1 MPIRSILKRVAARW
15 PFESFY
21 RRVRP
26 MTTKVSAYRQRG
38 RSSRGAALLTRSHR
52 SDDEVTP
59 FGRGYL
65 LARGEEP
72 HFVPRGWE
80 HLSVCSLDLWHDER
94 LPVEICASDDFD
106 GAAILIGKA
115 IDSDLHSSDQSEI
128 CRTLMEAAS
137 SGSDFRALDEY
148 VTWLGGRFAILM
160 VKGETMRIYGDAT
173 ASRSCFWAVTER
185 GFVASSH
192 STLTARA
199 IDAVAT
205 DRSRSFLNHPD
216 YKSPAGKWLPGAMA
230 PHDAVSMI
238 TANCVLTVNNNEA
251 KHSRFFPSEGYSP
264 KKRDAIE
271 TARQVEEELNR
282 QLELGIDRR
291 KPFYFGLTAGW
302 DSRVFLKATLDR
314 LHELNAIAFTY
325 HSFNKNPSHSRID
338 LIAASHLAVDADLRF
353 LVMDLK
359 PSDKTSRFRKA
370 YAKTFTG
377 WARFPALAEN
387 FYNQLDHDGQV
398 AILLGPEVG
407 TVFYR
412 ERDPS
417 LLNARGL
424 AAKFTQSSFAENAE
438 LVRYLDSYIDFTQL
452 DMSEH
457 ATFHPFDLFYWES
470 RLSSWAAGGYAEYE
484 MAADVILPFNTRRIL
499 VPMLEQSF
507 EERLSKRVY
516 KIILDKID
524 QQ

>member
-1 MPIRSILKRVAARW
+1 MPIRSILKRLAARW

-26 MTTKVSAYRQRG
+26 TTSKASAYRQRG
-38 RSSRGAALLTRSHR
+38 RSSRGAALLTRSRR

-65 LARGEEP
+65 FARGEEP

-80 HLSVCSLDLWHDER
+80 HLSIFGLDLWHDER
-94 LPVEICASDDFD
+94 LPVEVCASDDFD
-106 GAAILIGKA
+106 GAAIIIGTA
-115 IDSDLHSSDQSEI
+115 IDSDVHSSDQSEI
-128 CRTLMEAAS
+128 CRNLMEAAG
-137 SGSDFRALDEY
+137 SGSDLPALDEY
-148 VTWLGGRFAILM
+148 VTWLGGRYVILM
-160 VKGETMRIYGDAT
+160 VNGETMRIYGDAT

-199 IDAVAT
+199 IDMVAT
-205 DRSRSFLNHPD
+205 DRARSFLTHPE

-238 TANCVLTVNNNEA
+238 TANCVLTVNKNEA
-251 KHSRFFPSEGYSP
+251 KHSRFFPLSGYSP
-264 KKRDAIE
+264 ERRDAFE

-282 QLELGIDRR
+282 QLELGVDKR

-314 LHELNAIAFTY
+314 LHTLNAIAFTY
-325 HSFNKNPSHSRID
+325 HSFEKNPSHSKND
-338 LIAASHLAVDADLRF
+338 LIAASRLAVDSDLRF

-359 PSDKTSRFRKA
+359 PSDKSSRFRKA

-387 FYNQLDHDGQV
+387 FYNELDHDGQV

-438 LVRYLDSYIDFTQL
+438 LVRYLDSYIDYTQL
-452 DMSEH
+452 DMSER

>member
-1 MPIRSILKRVAARW
+1 MPIRSILKRLATRW
-15 PFESFY
+15 PFESLY

-26 MTTKVSAYRQRG
+26 VKTKVSAYRQRG
-38 RSSRGAALLTRSHR
+38 RSSRGAALLTRSR
-52 SDDEVTP
+52 ISDDEVTP

-65 LARGEEP
+65 FARGEEP

-80 HLSVCSLDLWHDER
+80 HLSICGLDLWHDER
-94 LPVEICASDDFD
+94 LPVEVCASDDFD
-106 GAAILIGKA
+106 GAAIVIGTA
-115 IDSDLHSSDQSEI
+115 IDSDVHSSDQSEI
-128 CRTLMEAAS
+128 CRNLMEAAG
-137 SGSDFRALDEY
+137 SGSDLPALDEY
-148 VTWLGGRFAILM
+148 VTWLGGRYVILM
-160 VKGETMRIYGDAT
+160 VNGETMRIYGDAT

-199 IDAVAT
+199 IDEVAT
-205 DRSRSFLNHPD
+205 DRARSFLNHPD
-216 YKSPAGKWLPGAMA
+216 YKSPSGKWLPGAMA

-238 TANCVLTVNNNEA
+238 TANCVLTVNKNEA

-264 KKRDAIE
+264 KRRDAFE

-314 LHELNAIAFTY
+314 LHEVNAIAFTY
-325 HSFNKNPSHSRID
+325 HSFDKNPSHSRND
-338 LIAASHLAVDADLRF
+338 LIAASRLAVDSDLRF

-359 PSDKTSRFRKA
+359 PSDKSSRFRKA

-387 FYNQLDHDGQV
+387 FYNELDHDGQV

-438 LVRYLDSYIDFTQL
+438 LVRYLDSYIEYTQL
-452 DMSEH
+452 DMSER

-484 MAADVILPFNTRRIL
+484 MAADVMLPFNTRRIL

-524 QQ
+524 HQ

>member
-15 PFESFY
+15 PFESLY

-26 MTTKVSAYRQRG
+26 MTSKASTYRQRG
-38 RSSRGAALLTRSHR
+38 RSSRGAALLTRSRR

-65 LARGEEP
+65 IARGQGP
-72 HFVPRGWE
+72 HFVPRRWE
-80 HLSVCSLDLWHDER
+80 HLSICGLDLWHDKR

-106 GAAILIGKA
+106 WAAILIGTA
-115 IDSDLHSSDQSEI
+115 IDSDLHSNDQSEI

-137 SGSDFRALDEY
+137 SGSDLRALDEY
-148 VTWLGGRFAILM
+148 VTWLGGRFVILM
-160 VKGETMRIYGDAT
+160 VNGETMRIYGDAT
-173 ASRSCFWAVTER
+173 ASRSCFWAVTEH

-199 IDAVAT
+199 IDLVAT

-238 TANCVLTVNNNEA
+238 TANCVLTVNKNEA

-264 KKRDAIE
+264 KRRDAFE
-271 TARQVEEELNR
+271 TASQVEEELNR
-282 QLELGIDRR
+282 QLELGIDSR

-314 LHELNAIAFTY
+314 LHALNAIAFTY
-325 HSFNKNPSHSRID
+325 HSFDKNPSHSRND
-338 LIAASHLAVDADLRF
+338 LIAASRLAVDSDLRF

-359 PSDKTSRFRKA
+359 PSDKSSRFRKA
-370 YAKTFTG
+370 YANTFTG

-387 FYNQLDHDGQV
+387 FYNELDHDGQV

-417 LLNARGL
+417 LLNSRGL
-424 AAKFTQSSFAENAE
+424 AAKFTQSSFAENTE
-438 LVRYLDSYIDFTQL
+438 LVRYLDSYIDYTQL
-452 DMSEH
+452 DMSER

-516 KIILDKID
+516 TIILDKIN

>member
-1 MPIRSILKRVAARW
+1 MPS
-15 PFESFY
+15 
-21 RRVRP
+21 
-26 MTTKVSAYRQRG
+26 
-38 RSSRGAALLTRSHR
+38 
-52 SDDEVTP
+52 
-59 FGRGYL
+59 
-65 LARGEEP
+65 
-72 HFVPRGWE
+72 GWE
-80 HLSVCSLDLWHDER
+80 RLSICDLDLWHDER
-94 LPVEICASDDFD
+94 LPVEICAPDDFEW
-106 GAAILIGKA
+106 AAILIGTA
-115 IDSDLHSSDQSEI
+115 IDSDLHSSDHSEI
-128 CRTLMEAAS
+128 CRRLIEAAS
-137 SGSDFRALDEY
+137 SGSEFRALDEY
-148 VTWLGGRFAILM
+148 VTWLGGRFVILM
-160 VKGETMRIYGDAT
+160 VNGETMRIYGDAT
-173 ASRSCFWAVTER
+173 ASRSCFWAVAER

-230 PHDAVSMI
+230 PHDAVSMV

-264 KKRDAIE
+264 KRRDAFE

-291 KPFYFGLTAGW
+291 RPFYFGLTAGW

-314 LHELNAIAFTY
+314 LRALNAIAFTY
-325 HSFNKNPSHSRID
+325 HSFDKNPSHSRID
-338 LIAASHLAVDADLRF
+338 MIEASRLAVDSDLRF

-359 PSDKTSRFRKA
+359 PSDKSSRFRKA

-377 WARFPALAEN
+377 WARFPALAET
-387 FYNQLDHDGQV
+387 FYNELDHDGQV

-417 LLNARGL
+417 LLNAHGL
-424 AAKFTQSSFAENAE
+424 AKKFTQSSFSENVE
-438 LVRYLDSYIDFTQL
+438 LVRYLDWYINYTQL
-452 DMSEH
+452 DMSEQ

-484 MAADVILPFNTRRIL
+484 MAADVILPFNTRKIL

-507 EERLSKRVY
+507 DERIAKRVY
-516 KIILDKID
+516 QAIIRKPRSWDSGRRG
-524 QQ
+524 

>member
-1 MPIRSILKRVAARW
+1 MPIRSILKRVATRW
-15 PFESFY
+15 PFESIY
-21 RRVRP
+21 RRVAP
-26 MTTKVSAYRQRG
+26 VKTKVSAYRQRG
-38 RSSRGAALLTRSHR
+38 RSSGGTALFTRSR
-52 SDDEVTP
+52 RIDDEVTP

-65 LARGEEP
+65 IARGEEP
-72 HFVPRGWE
+72 HFVPSGWE
-80 HLSVCSLDLWHDER
+80 RLAICDLDLWHDER
-94 LPVEICASDDFD
+94 LPVEICAPDDFE
-106 GAAILIGKA
+106 GAAILIGTA
-115 IDSDLHSSDQSEI
+115 IDSDLHSSNQSEI
-128 CRTLMEAAS
+128 CRRLMEAAS
-137 SGSDFRALDEY
+137 SGSDLLALDEY
-148 VTWLGGRFAILM
+148 VTWLGGRFVILM
-160 VKGETMRIYGDAT
+160 VNGETMRIYGDAT

-185 GFVASSH
+185 GFFASSH

-199 IDAVAT
+199 IDAVAK

-238 TANCVLTVNNNEA
+238 TANCALTVNKNEA

-282 QLELGIDRR
+282 QLELGIDSR

-314 LHELNAIAFTY
+314 LHALNAIAFTY
-325 HSFNKNPSHSRID
+325 HSFDKNPSHSRND
-338 LIAASHLAVDADLRF
+338 LLAASRLAVDSDLRF

-359 PSDKTSRFRKA
+359 PSDKSSRFRKA

-387 FYNQLDHDGQV
+387 FYNELDHDGQV

-424 AAKFTQSSFAENAE
+424 AAKFTQSSFAENTE
-438 LVRYLDSYIDFTQL
+438 LIRYLDSYIDFTQL
-452 DMSEH
+452 DMSER

>member
-1 MPIRSILKRVAARW
+1 
-15 PFESFY
+15 
-21 RRVRP
+21 

-38 RSSRGAALLTRSHR
+38 RSSRGPALLTRSRR
-52 SDDEVTP
+52 SDDEITP

-65 LARGEEP
+65 FARGAEP

-80 HLSVCSLDLWHDER
+80 HLSICGLDLWHDER
-94 LPVEICASDDFD
+94 LPVENYVSDDFD
-106 GAAILIGKA
+106 GAAILIGTA
-115 IDSDLHSSDQSEI
+115 IDSDLHSSDQREI
-128 CRTLMEAAS
+128 CHTLMEAAR

-148 VTWLGGRFAILM
+148 VTWLGGRFVILM
-160 VKGETMRIYGDAT
+160 VNGETLRIYGDAT

-185 GFVASSH
+185 GLIASSH

-238 TANCVLTVNNNEA
+238 TANCVLTVDNHKA

-282 QLELGIDRR
+282 QLELGIDKR

-325 HSFNKNPSHSRID
+325 HSFEKNPTHSRND
-338 LIAASHLAVDADLRF
+338 LVAASHLAVASDLRF

-359 PSDKTSRFRKA
+359 PSDKSSRFRKA

-387 FYNQLDHDGQV
+387 FYNELDHDGQV

-438 LVRYLDSYIDFTQL
+438 LVCYLDSYIDYTQL

-457 ATFHPFDLFYWES
+457 AIFHPFDLFYWES

>member
-1 MPIRSILKRVAARW
+1 MPIRSILKWVATRW
-15 PFESFY
+15 PFESLY

-26 MTTKVSAYRQRG
+26 MKTKVPAYRQRA
-38 RSSRGAALLTRSHR
+38 RSSRGTALLPRSRR

-65 LARGEEP
+65 IARGEEP
-72 HFVPRGWE
+72 HFVPSGWE
-80 HLSVCSLDLWHDER
+80 HLSICGLDLWHDER
-94 LPVEICASDDFD
+94 LPVETCASDDFD
-106 GAAILIGKA
+106 GAAILIGTA
-115 IDSDLHSSDQSEI
+115 IDSDLCSSDRSEI
-128 CRTLMEAAS
+128 CRSLMGAAC

-148 VTWLGGRFAILM
+148 VTWLGGRYVILM
-160 VKGETMRIYGDAT
+160 VNGETMRIYGDAT

-192 STLTARA
+192 STLTAQA
-199 IDAVAT
+199 IDVVAT
-205 DRSRSFLNHPD
+205 DRSRSFLNHPN
-216 YKSPAGKWLPGAMA
+216 YKSPSGKWLPGAMA

-238 TANCVLTVNNNEA
+238 TANCVLTVNKNEA
-251 KHSRFFPSEGYSP
+251 KHSRFFPSDGYSP
-264 KKRDAIE
+264 EKRDAFE

-282 QLELGIDRR
+282 QLELGIDRGR
-291 KPFYFGLTAGW
+291 PFYFGLTAGW

-314 LHELNAIAFTY
+314 LHALNAIAFTY
-325 HSFNKNPSHSRID
+325 HSFDKNPSHSRID
-338 LIAASHLAVDADLRF
+338 LIAASRLAVDADLRF

-387 FYNQLDHDGQV
+387 FYNELDRDSQV

-412 ERDPS
+412 DRDPS

-424 AAKFTQSSFAENAE
+424 AAKYTQSPFSENAE
-438 LVRYLDSYIDFTQL
+438 LVRYLDSYIKYTEL
-452 DMSEH
+452 DMSEK
-457 ATFHPFDLFYWES
+457 AIFHPFDLFYWES

-484 MAADVILPFNTRRIL
+484 MAANVVLPFNTRKIL
-499 VPMLEQSF
+499 VPMLEQPF
-507 EERLSKRVY
+507 EDRLNKRIY
-516 KIILDKID
+516 RTILCMH
-524 QQ
+524 

>member
-1 MPIRSILKRVAARW
+1 MPIRSALKSVATRW
-15 PFESFY
+15 PFEFLY

-26 MTTKVSAYRQRG
+26 VKTKVSAYRQRG
-38 RSSRGAALLTRSHR
+38 RSSRGTALLTRSR
-52 SDDEVTP
+52 RIDVDVTP

-65 LARGEEP
+65 IARGEKP
-72 HFVPRGWE
+72 HFIPRGWE
-80 HLSVCSLDLWHDER
+80 HISSCGLDLWHDPR
-94 LPVEICASDDFD
+94 LPVEVSTSDDTDVTIF
-106 GAAILIGKA
+106 LIGTA
-115 IDSDLHSSDQSEI
+115 LDSDLLSSDQSEI
-128 CRTLMEAAS
+128 CRCLMESAS
-137 SGSDFRALDEY
+137 NGTDFRALDDY
-148 VTWLGGRFAILM
+148 ITWLGGRYVI
-160 VKGETMRIYGDAT
+160 VVITGETMRIYGDAT

-192 STLTARA
+192 STLAARA
-199 IDAVAT
+199 IDSVAT

-238 TANCVLTVNNNEA
+238 TANCVLTVNKNEA

-264 KKRDAIE
+264 KKRDAFE

-282 QLELGIDRR
+282 QLELGIDCR

-314 LHELNAIAFTY
+314 LHALNAIAFTY
-325 HSFNKNPSHSRID
+325 HSFDKNPSHSRND
-338 LIAASHLAVDADLRF
+338 LIAASRLAVDSDLRF

-359 PSDKTSRFRKA
+359 PSDKSSRFRKA

-387 FYNQLDHDGQV
+387 FYNEFDNDGQV
-398 AILLGPEVG
+398 AILLGPEIG

-424 AAKFTQSSFAENAE
+424 AKKFTQSSFSENDE
-438 LVRYLDSYIDFTQL
+438 LVRYLDSYIDYTQL
-452 DMSEH
+452 DMREQ

-484 MAADVILPFNTRRIL
+484 MAADVILPFNTRKIL
-499 VPMLEQSF
+499 VPMLEQPF
-507 EERLSKRVY
+507 EDR
-516 KIILDKID
+516 LDKRIYRTILCMH
-524 QQ
+524 

>member
-1 MPIRSILKRVAARW
+1 M
-15 PFESFY
+15 
-21 RRVRP
+21 
-26 MTTKVSAYRQRG
+26 
-38 RSSRGAALLTRSHR
+38 LTRSRR
-52 SDDEVTP
+52 SDDEITP

-65 LARGEEP
+65 FARGAEP

-80 HLSVCSLDLWHDER
+80 HLSICGLDLWHDER
-94 LPVEICASDDFD
+94 LPVENYVSDDFD
-106 GAAILIGKA
+106 GAAILIGTA
-115 IDSDLHSSDQSEI
+115 IDSDLHSSDQREI
-128 CRTLMEAAS
+128 CHTLMEAAR

-148 VTWLGGRFAILM
+148 VTWLGGRFVILM
-160 VKGETMRIYGDAT
+160 VNGETLRIYGDAT

-185 GFVASSH
+185 GLIASSH

-238 TANCVLTVNNNEA
+238 TANCVLTVDNHKA

-282 QLELGIDRR
+282 QLELGIDKR

-325 HSFNKNPSHSRID
+325 HSFEKNPTHSRND
-338 LIAASHLAVDADLRF
+338 LVAASHLAVASDLRF

-359 PSDKTSRFRKA
+359 PSDKSSRFRKA

-387 FYNQLDHDGQV
+387 FYNELDHDGQV

-438 LVRYLDSYIDFTQL
+438 LVCYLDSYIDYTQL

-457 ATFHPFDLFYWES
+457 AIFHPFDLFYWES

>member
-1 MPIRSILKRVAARW
+1 MPS
-15 PFESFY
+15 
-21 RRVRP
+21 
-26 MTTKVSAYRQRG
+26 
-38 RSSRGAALLTRSHR
+38 
-52 SDDEVTP
+52 
-59 FGRGYL
+59 
-65 LARGEEP
+65 
-72 HFVPRGWE
+72 GWE
-80 HLSVCSLDLWHDER
+80 HLSICGLDLWHDER
-94 LPVEICASDDFD
+94 VPIEICAPDEFD
-106 GAAILIGKA
+106 GAAILIGTA
-115 IDSDLHSSDQSEI
+115 IDSDLHSSNQSEI
-128 CRTLMEAAS
+128 CRSLMEAAS
-137 SGSDFRALDEY
+137 SGSGFRALDEY
-148 VTWLGGRFAILM
+148 VTWLGGRFVILM
-160 VKGETMRIYGDAT
+160 VNGETMRIYGDAT
-173 ASRSCFWAVTER
+173 ASRSCFWAETER

-199 IDAVAT
+199 IDEAAT

-238 TANCVLTVNNNEA
+238 TANCVLTVNKNEA

-264 KKRDAIE
+264 KRRDAFE

-282 QLELGIDRR
+282 QLELGIDSR

-314 LHELNAIAFTY
+314 LHALNAIAFTY
-325 HSFNKNPSHSRID
+325 HNFEKNPSHSRND
-338 LIAASHLAVDADLRF
+338 LLAASRLAVDSDLRF

-359 PSDKTSRFRKA
+359 PSDKSSRFRKA

-387 FYNQLDHDGQV
+387 FYNELDHDGQV
-398 AILLGPEVG
+398 AILLGPEIG

-438 LVRYLDSYIDFTQL
+438 LVRYLDSYIDYTQL
-452 DMSEH
+452 DMSEC

-484 MAADVILPFNTRRIL
+484 MAADVMLPFNTRRIL

-524 QQ
+524 HQ

>member
-1 MPIRSILKRVAARW
+1 MPIRMILKRVAARR
-15 PFESFY
+15 PFESLY

-26 MTTKVSAYRQRG
+26 MKTKVSVYRQSG
-38 RSSRGAALLTRSHR
+38 RSSRGAALLTRSRR
-52 SDDEVTP
+52 SDDEITP

-65 LARGEEP
+65 FAKGEGP

-80 HLSVCSLDLWHDER
+80 HLSICGLDLWHDER

-128 CRTLMEAAS
+128 CRTLMEAAG

-148 VTWLGGRFAILM
+148 VTWLGGRFVILM
-160 VKGETMRIYGDAT
+160 VNGETMRIYGDAT

-314 LHELNAIAFTY
+314 LHALNAIAFTY
-325 HSFNKNPSHSRID
+325 HSFDKNPSHSRND
-338 LIAASHLAVDADLRF
+338 LIAASRLAVDSDLRF

-359 PSDKTSRFRKA
+359 PSDKSSRFRKA

-387 FYNQLDHDGQV
+387 FYNELDHDGQV

-412 ERDPS
+412 ERDQS

-424 AAKFTQSSFAENAE
+424 AAKFTQSSFAENTE

-452 DMSEH
+452 DMSER

-499 VPMLEQSF
+499 VPMLEQSV

-516 KIILDKID
+516 KIILNNIGKR
-524 QQ
+524 

>member
-15 PFESFY
+15 PFESLY

-26 MTTKVSAYRQRG
+26 MKTKVSAYRQRG
-38 RSSRGAALLTRSHR
+38 RSSRGAALFSRSR
-52 SDDEVTP
+52 GSDDEVTP

-65 LARGEEP
+65 FVRGEEP
-72 HFVPRGWE
+72 HFVPGGWE
-80 HLSVCSLDLWHDER
+80 HLSVCGLDLWHDER
-94 LPVEICASDDFD
+94 LPVEICASEDFE
-106 GAAILIGKA
+106 GAAVLIGTA
-115 IDSDLHSSDQSEI
+115 IDSDVHSSDQSEI
-128 CRTLMEAAS
+128 CRNLMEATG
-137 SGSDFRALDEY
+137 SGSDWPALDEY
-148 VTWLGGRFAILM
+148 VTWLGGRYVILM
-160 VKGETMRIYGDAT
+160 VNGETMRIYGDAT

-199 IDAVAT
+199 IDEVAT

-251 KHSRFFPSEGYSP
+251 KHSRFFPSEGCLP

-314 LHELNAIAFTY
+314 LHALNAIAFTY
-325 HSFNKNPSHSRID
+325 HSFDKNPSHSRND
-338 LIAASHLAVDADLRF
+338 LIAASRLAVDSDLRF

-359 PSDKTSRFRKA
+359 PSDKSSRFRKA

-387 FYNQLDHDGQV
+387 FYNELDHDGQV

-424 AAKFTQSSFAENAE
+424 AAKFTQSPFAENTE
-438 LVRYLDSYIDFTQL
+438 LVRYLDSYIEYTHL
-452 DMSEH
+452 NMNER
-457 ATFHPFDLFYWES
+457 ARFHPFDLFYWES

-516 KIILDKID
+516 KIILDKN
-524 QQ
+524 